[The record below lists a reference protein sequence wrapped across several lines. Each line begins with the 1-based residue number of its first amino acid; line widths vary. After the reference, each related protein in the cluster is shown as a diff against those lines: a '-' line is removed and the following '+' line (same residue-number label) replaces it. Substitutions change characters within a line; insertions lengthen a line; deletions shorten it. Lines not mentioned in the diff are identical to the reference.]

1 VLTILAAPSPSLP
14 CPLLLVH
21 SINKHKTAEMASE
34 QREREL
40 RDELAVLSDSSM
52 VGLVRI
58 DRSGSFKSANK
69 IWFSIVKLDPSSP
82 LDEWINN
89 MHEDDFEWVMKE
101 WSECVTPSTWL
112 SCLGALTTLV
122 LQSS

>member
-1 VLTILAAPSPSLP
+1 
-14 CPLLLVH
+14 
-21 SINKHKTAEMASE
+21 MASE

-58 DRSGSFKSANK
+58 DRSGSFQSANK

-89 MHEDDFEWVMKE
+89 MHEDDFEWVLKE
-101 WSECVTPSTWL
+101 WSECVTRSP
-112 SCLGALTTLV
+112 CLLRSSALTTLV
-122 LQSS
+122 LQSSKDSHAAHDSIPVEGRRRLPRSSSAELA